1 MKKIWKAILV
11 TIASV
16 LLLSGCVSGGK
27 DKEIKLSFDKNT
39 AYFTSQVALSPIA
52 GEVPAEGDAAERA
65 TVTITVENA
74 ERIRLCV
81 EYEEGQ
87 SGIEGLMI
95 AVDGEVKDL
104 TDGVVRYE
112 GEPQAERSFSVV
124 IYLEKDAP
132 ITSAGKTLSFSFVLQ
147 AA

>member
-27 DKEIKLSFDKNT
+27 DKEIKLSFDKST

-65 TVTITVENA
+65 TVTITAENA

-87 SGIEGLMI
+87 SEIAGLMI
-95 AVDGEVKDL
+95 AVDGEAKDL
-104 TDGVVRYE
+104 TDGVVLYE
-112 GEPQAERSFSVV
+112 GEPQSEHSFSVV
-124 IYLEKDAP
+124 IYLGKDAP
-132 ITSAGKTLSFSFVLQ
+132 ITSAGKTLSFSFILQ

>member
-39 AYFTSQVALSPIA
+39 AYFTSQVALSPIE
-52 GEVPAEGDAAERA
+52 GETPAEGDAAERA
-65 TVTITVENA
+65 TVTISAENA
-74 ERIRLCV
+74 ERICLSV

-87 SGIEGLMI
+87 SEIEGLMI
-95 AVDGEVKDL
+95 AVDGEAKEL
-104 TDGVVRYE
+104 TDGAVLYE
-112 GEPQAERSFSVV
+112 GEPQSEHSFSVV

-132 ITSAGKTLSFSFVLQ
+132 ITSAGKTLSFSFVLR